1 MLMQKKKEITMIEDI
16 ENKSFKQLLRE
27 TIKSKDTEEWLDI
40 YFTRPIGL
48 MIALICRKLG
58 IHPNGVTI
66 FSIFVGVAGGC
77 MFYFTDLWYNLLG
90 VGLLM
95 FANFLDSA
103 DGQLARLTGQK
114 TAIGRFLDGF
124 AENMWFLFIYM
135 AIAFRLW
142 NQFIPGLDDAWGVW
156 IVVMAL
162 TAMYAHSLQC
172 LLADYY
178 RQIHLFFLKGKKGA
192 ELDNYQQ
199 QRALYEALPKEAS
212 FVDRFFYYNYAGY
225 CHRQEKRTPAFQQL
239 MATIREQYGSAD
251 ALPQE
256 IREEFLQGSRPLM
269 PLTNILTFNVRAI
282 CLYITCLLNCPWV
295 YLLFEIT
302 VMNALYIYMQQRH
315 ETLCTKITARMKE

>member
-1 MLMQKKKEITMIEDI
+1 MIEDI
-16 ENKSFKQLLRE
+16 ENKKFKQLLRE
-27 TIKSKDTEEWLDI
+27 TIKSKDTEEWIDI

-48 MIALICRKLG
+48 IIALLCRKLG

-77 MFYFTDLWYNLLG
+77 MFYFTSFWYNLLG
-90 VGLLM
+90 VCLLM

-124 AENMWFLFIYM
+124 AENMWFLFIYL
-135 AIAFRLW
+135 AIVFRLW
-142 NQFIPGLDDAWGVW
+142 NQFIPGLDDVWSIW

-162 TAMYAHSLQC
+162 LAMQSHSLQC

-178 RQIHLFFLKGKKGA
+178 RQIHLFFLKGKKEA
-192 ELDNYQQ
+192 ELDSYQQ

-212 FVDRFFYYNYAGY
+212 FVDRFFYYNYANY
-225 CHRQEKRTPAFQQL
+225 CHRQEKRTPAFQKM
-239 MATIREQYGSAD
+239 MATILERYGSAD
-251 ALPQE
+251 ALPSE
-256 IREEFLQGSRPLM
+256 IREAFLQGSRPLM

-282 CLYITCLLNCPWV
+282 CLYVTCMLNCPWV

-302 VMNALYIYMQQRH
+302 VMNVLYIYMQKQH
-315 ETLCTKITARMKE
+315 ERLCESITKGGLE